1 MAYDINDWEVTTISN
16 IKIAPI
22 KNDNQRI
29 IDVTNVNE
37 TIEVTKK
44 GLNSTATLLGY
55 FDGSDY
61 IHYFSSDGDA
71 QIKWNVFEH
80 QVVKDTK
87 YNINLARQN
96 KTVEI
101 DYRLSLSSADN
112 PNFKLYDISDNLIA
126 TLNLINAGN
135 TNTVTGFLRFK
146 KIPNGT
152 IITAVYTYIKNGTPY
167 HENQSAFF
175 TTTPAKVAFG
185 ADSGYTFDS
194 NSYAIIT
201 NK

>member
-1 MAYDINDWEVTTISN
+1 MAYDINDWEVTTVSN
-16 IKIAPI
+16 IKVAPI

-29 IDVTNVNE
+29 IDIENTSE
-37 TIEVTKK
+37 TIEVIKK
-44 GLNSTATLLGY
+44 GLNYTSTLMGY
-55 FDGSDY
+55 YNGSEY

-71 QIKWNVFEH
+71 QLKWNVAEY

-87 YNINLARQN
+87 YNINLNRQN

-101 DYRLSLSSADN
+101 DYHLSLSSADN
-112 PNFKLYDISDNLIA
+112 PSFKLYDSSDNLLA

-146 KIPNGT
+146 KLPNGT
-152 IITAVYTYIKNGTPY
+152 SIIAVYTYVKNGTPY

-175 TTTPAKVAFG
+175 TTNPAKVAFS
-185 ADSGYTFDS
+185 ADNGYSYDS